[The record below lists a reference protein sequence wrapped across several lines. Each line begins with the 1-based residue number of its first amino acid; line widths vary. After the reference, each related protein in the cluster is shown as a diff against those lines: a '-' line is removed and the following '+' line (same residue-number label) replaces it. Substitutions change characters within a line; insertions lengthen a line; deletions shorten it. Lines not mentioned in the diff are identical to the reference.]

1 MPLWEVMRNLDQ
13 IGLTARA
20 QTLVGK
26 FASLIERFREQLDTI
41 PPDDLTR
48 ELVKEAGIFADL
60 RDEGTQ
66 EGLVR
71 WENVQELINAVAEFR
86 TQEGDNGS
94 LSTFLQQV
102 SLFTDQDEN
111 PADADRVTLMTL
123 HASKG
128 LEFAVVFIAGLE
140 EGLFPLSSASQERK
154 DLEEE
159 RRLFYVGVT
168 RAKYHLYLSNARS
181 RYRYGEHSASVR
193 SRFLEE
199 IDPSV
204 LRTEAGGSFK
214 QKKDRFK
221 VKQGTTV
228 SYDDL
233 DPAYYRQ
240 SLTGPKRKTVTQK
253 SRVPEG
259 RRVVYDEGEGG
270 QIVPGAI
277 VEHDRFGQG
286 KVLSMEGQGM
296 NAKVVVY
303 FQDIGQKKLALRFAK
318 LRLVG

>member
-1 MPLWEVMRNLDQ
+1 MPV
-13 IGLTARA
+13 
-20 QTLVGK
+20 
-26 FASLIERFREQLDTI
+26 
-41 PPDDLTR
+41 
-48 ELVKEAGIFADL
+48 IFADL

-71 WENVQELINAVAEFR
+71 WENVQELINAIAEFR
-86 TQEGDNGS
+86 TQDGADGS

-102 SLFTDQDEN
+102 SLFTDQDE
-111 PADADRVTLMTL
+111 DKGSGERVTLMTL

-140 EGLFPLSSASQERK
+140 EGLFPLASAAQDRK

-168 RAKYHLYLSNARS
+168 RAKSHLFLSSARS
-181 RYRYGEHSASVR
+181 RFRFGEHSASVR

-199 IDPSV
+199 IDSSV
-204 LRTEAGGSFK
+204 LRTEAGEAFH

-221 VKQGTTV
+221 LKKGRTV
-228 SYDDL
+228 SYDNL
-233 DPAYYRQ
+233 DPNYFRQ
-240 SLTGPKRKTVTQK
+240 SLTQSKKTPKAGP
-253 SRVPEG
+253 PDG

-270 QIVPGAI
+270 QIVPGAV
-277 VEHDRFGQG
+277 VEHDKFGQG

-296 NAKVVVY
+296 NAKAVVY